1 MIFSE
6 CEVPSPM
13 FPASV
18 STAHRWLSRLLC
30 FSAHLV
36 FLVPLVGV
44 ALCLELKVS
53 LPNAEDKK
61 NEMQP
66 RRSKPGN
73 EVENCNSKM
82 FALGYEKN
90 ERNGQQQKW
99 SAVHWSGQSCGIY
112 SNPNTCGMGPRNRA
126 LPAWI
131 RCNVFCG
138 VCRLMRGRLARRFI
152 NSLDGCLIFLP
163 LRDTLFQWAMMI
175 AEIVLTHLIKVG
187 ISLILFVNQTF
198 WDFIQ

>member
-53 LPNAEDKK
+53 LPNAEEKK
-61 NEMQP
+61 TKCNQGVQSLEMK
-66 RRSKPGN
+66 SKIAIPKCLPSATKKMKETDNNKSGVQCIGVVSHVASIRTRTHVAWVLGIELFLPGFAA
-73 EVENCNSKM
+73 M
-82 FALGYEKN
+82 F
-90 ERNGQQQKW
+90 
-99 SAVHWSGQSCGIY
+99 SAVC
-112 SNPNTCGMGPRNRA
+112 
-126 LPAWI
+126 
-131 RCNVFCG
+131 V
-138 VCRLMRGRLARRFI
+138 V
-152 NSLDGCLIFLP
+152 
-163 LRDTLFQWAMMI
+163 
-175 AEIVLTHLIKVG
+175 
-187 ISLILFVNQTF
+187 
-198 WDFIQ
+198 